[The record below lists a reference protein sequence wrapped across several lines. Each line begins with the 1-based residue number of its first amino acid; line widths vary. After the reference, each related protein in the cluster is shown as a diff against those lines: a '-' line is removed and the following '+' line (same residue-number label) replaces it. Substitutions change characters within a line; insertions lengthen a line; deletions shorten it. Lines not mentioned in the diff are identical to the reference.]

1 MRLFIIPALEVA
13 GFSGTVQG
21 LGVQLTGRAEC
32 TDDAHVTDGP
42 VRTMSGAVDQWRWQG
57 KRWPEEDKKGR
68 AGERQ
73 TCSRTPWRPHVTW
86 RNYLPN
92 FTAPKYLCSGIIC

>member
-1 MRLFIIPALEVA
+1 MRLLIIPALEVA

-32 TDDAHVTDGP
+32 TDCAHVTDGP
-42 VRTMSGAVDQWRWQG
+42 VRTVGRAVDPVPLQWWRWQG

-68 AGERQ
+68 AGER
-73 TCSRTPWRPHVTW
+73 
-86 RNYLPN
+86 
-92 FTAPKYLCSGIIC
+92 